1 MTTKGPNK
9 NKGKLVMRLLAVQM
23 LILVLVVGICLVSA
37 PAYAVSVALNG
48 TRTVI
53 GGSDCAL
60 ATYRFGTNTTY
71 SGQAL
76 DLLVEVIQEDNEQA
90 GSFQCVGVDSG
101 VLFVSLRDKDSGE
114 NIAYADLRLTL
125 VAQGTTTPV
134 TVDRMVVT
142 GFDLDRNSDNTQTD
156 TDDMYFTTGPT
167 TRSYVSTNTQTTVT
181 TTGTGSYNTRI
192 RGRDDNCDDGA
203 TNSQPECRAS
213 VVFAET
219 STATVRVQNNNAYGN
234 DPNTSTARRV
244 S

>member
-1 MTTKGPNK
+1 MTTKGPQK
-9 NKGKLVMRLLAVQM
+9 NKGKQVKRLLAIQM
-23 LILVLVVGICLVSA
+23 LILALVVGICLVSA
-37 PAYAVSVALNG
+37 PAYAVSVGLSG

-53 GGSDCAL
+53 SGSDCAL

-125 VAQGTTTPV
+125 VAQGSTTPV

-142 GFDLDRNSDNTQTD
+142 GFDLDRSSDNTQTD

-167 TRSYVSTNTQTTVT
+167 TRSSCVPPLRA
-181 TTGTGSYNTRI
+181 GTAGGPCCNDQEHGGPPPIVADEGACREGYRPNRSCP
-192 RGRDDNCDDGA
+192 CDGQGFSRRPLLPYKSRYRRPVAD
-203 TNSQPECRAS
+203 AS
-213 VVFAET
+213 
-219 STATVRVQNNNAYGN
+219 
-234 DPNTSTARRV
+234 
-244 S
+244 